1 MSCFLFFVCSLEES
15 SAGWH
20 GSMAMVALA
29 GGPYLWFLCSPF
41 LSPSDKY
48 CVDERQMAAVPS
60 SSVQAIGD
68 EPQTHKG
75 VGIVDTNQASHETTV
90 TIAGLLHFVLKYEQF
105 SVRGGATA
113 GSSNT
118 SISASLVLVLL
129 PLSAPHRVR
138 HHQLL
143 CCYYRCH

>member
-1 MSCFLFFVCSLEES
+1 
-15 SAGWH
+15 
-20 GSMAMVALA
+20 MAMVALA
-29 GGPYLWFLCSPF
+29 GGPYLRFLCSPF

-48 CVDERQMAAVPS
+48 CVDERQMAAVSS

-105 SVRGGATA
+105 SVRGATA
-113 GSSNT
+113 GSSNSNT